1 MDAADSEPVDKAFQV
16 DPHYFTPLFGR
27 GETLDYS
34 LNYLQRLPQVHQVV
48 REIAPRERFA
58 LNELLRWVDNAQR
71 RYGQARRRHA
81 QRRAFPDI
89 LPRTTLEL
97 SG

>member
-16 DPHYFTPLFGR
+16 DPHYFAPLFGR
-27 GETLDYS
+27 GETRDYS
-34 LNYLQRLPQVHQVV
+34 LHYLQTLPQVYRVV

-58 LNELLRWVDNAQR
+58 PNELLRWVENAQR

-81 QRRAFPDI
+81 QRREFPDI
-89 LPRTTLEL
+89 LPRTTVEL